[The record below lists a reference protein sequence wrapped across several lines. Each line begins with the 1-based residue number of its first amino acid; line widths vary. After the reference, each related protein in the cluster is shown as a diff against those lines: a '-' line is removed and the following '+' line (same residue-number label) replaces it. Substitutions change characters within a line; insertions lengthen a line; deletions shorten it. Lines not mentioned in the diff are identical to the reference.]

1 MVRKNKTKQDWEQSC
16 LTVQLHNRL
25 SASHQMSYVI
35 YCRSGWVKVVS
46 LTLPSAS
53 MLSWAAVTPGM
64 KRWHNTTHHL
74 DLDSQPWRRNQWRND
89 AAFPLISQLVLTSCL
104 TASNNPSVL
113 LSKASQERSKGIF
126 FQTGTKT
133 TLAQVWIDNISVV
146 KGQGLR
152 STTTMWKVYGYA
164 SWHKKGTFHQYSAF
178 YLYFY

>member
-1 MVRKNKTKQDWEQSC
+1 
-16 LTVQLHNRL
+16 
-25 SASHQMSYVI
+25 MSYVI

-113 LSKASQERSKGIF
+113 FLWARHPKNAARGFFSKLEQKLLWLKNELTTFQWSKVKVCRGAQPQCGKFMAMPAGIKKALF
-126 FQTGTKT
+126 TNIQPSICIFIKWQVSLCTTGWSSF
-133 TLAQVWIDNISVV
+133 APSYVQMS
-146 KGQGLR
+146 
-152 STTTMWKVYGYA
+152 ST
-164 SWHKKGTFHQYSAF
+164 
-178 YLYFY
+178 